1 MSNET
6 MRLSPVQAARKVAL
20 WVLVLAMVAA
30 MAVIG
35 TPLDQRGM
43 HEWADFHE
51 WVEWEGRFLIAV
63 CIVGRCWCTLYIGGR
78 KIAELVTAGPYSMM
92 RNPLYTMSFIGA
104 AGVGAQTGSLVM
116 AAVFLLIAWVV
127 FRVVVAREE
136 KFLINRFGA
145 PYEDYLKTVPRFL
158 PNIRLWNSPEWL
170 EVRPDRVVLT
180 FIDGLWFLA
189 AIPLAEGLEW
199 LQTSGYVPVLVRLP

>member
-1 MSNET
+1 MSNDT
-6 MRLSPVQAARKVAL
+6 LRLSPVQAARKAAL
-20 WVLVLAMVAA
+20 WVLVLALIAG

-35 TPLDQRGM
+35 TPASRPGM
-43 HEWADFHE
+43 HEA
-51 WVEWEGRFLIAV
+51 VEWAGRFLIAV

-78 KIAELVTAGPYSMM
+78 KIAELVRIGPYSMM

-116 AAVFLLIAWVV
+116 AALFLVVAWVV
-127 FRVVVAREE
+127 FRLVVAREE
-136 KFLINRFGA
+136 RFLIGRFG
-145 PYEDYLKTVPRFL
+145 EDYVDYLRTVPRFL
-158 PNIRLWNSPEWL
+158 PNIRLWKSPEWL

-189 AIPLAEGLEW
+189 AIPLAEGVEW
-199 LQTSGYVPVLVRLP
+199 LQTAGYVPVLLRLP

>member
-6 MRLSPVQAARKVAL
+6 MRLSPVQAARKAAL
-20 WVLVLAMVAA
+20 GVLVLARVAG
-30 MAVIG
+30 MGVIG
-35 TPLDQRGM
+35 TPIGRPAL
-43 HEWADFHE
+43 HEAVE
-51 WVEWEGRFLIAV
+51 WVGRFLIAV

-78 KIAELVTAGPYSMM
+78 KIAELVKIGPYSMM

-116 AAVFLLIAWVV
+116 AGVFLLIAWVV
-127 FRVVVAREE
+127 FRLVVAREE

-145 PYEDYLKTVPRFL
+145 PYEDYLRTVPRFL
-158 PNIRLWNSPEWL
+158 PNLRLWNSPEWL

-199 LQTSGYVPVLVRLP
+199 LQTSGYVPVLLRLP

>member
-6 MRLSPVQAARKVAL
+6 MRLSTVQAARKVAL
-20 WVLVLAMVAA
+20 WVLVLAMVAG
-30 MAVIG
+30 MGVIG
-35 TPLDQRGM
+35 TPGQWPGL
-43 HEWADFHE
+43 HEGVE
-51 WVEWEGRFLIAV
+51 WVGRFLIAV

-78 KIAELVTAGPYSMM
+78 KIAELVRIGPYSMM

-104 AGVGAQTGSLVM
+104 AGVGAQTGSVVM
-116 AAVFLLIAWVV
+116 AGVFLLIAWVV
-127 FRVVVAREE
+127 FRLVVAREE
-136 KFLINRFGA
+136 KFLIGRFGA
-145 PYEDYLKTVPRFL
+145 PYEEYLKTVPRFL
-158 PNIRLWNSPEWL
+158 PNVRLWNSPEWL

-199 LQTSGYVPVLVRLP
+199 LQVSGYVPVLVRLP

>member
-1 MSNET
+1 MSNDT
-6 MRLSPVQAARKVAL
+6 LRVSPVQAARKAAL
-20 WVLVLAMVAA
+20 WVLVLALIAG

-35 TPLDQRGM
+35 TPASRPAI
-43 HEWADFHE
+43 HEAVEWA
-51 WVEWEGRFLIAV
+51 GRLLIAV

-78 KIAELVTAGPYSMM
+78 KIAELVRIGPYSMM

-116 AAVFLLIAWVV
+116 AALFLVVAWVV
-127 FRVVVAREE
+127 FRLVVAREE
-136 KFLINRFGA
+136 RFLIGRFG
-145 PYEDYLKTVPRFL
+145 EDYVDYLRTVPRFL
-158 PNIRLWNSPEWL
+158 PNIRLWKSPEWL

-189 AIPLAEGLEW
+189 AIPLAEGVEW
-199 LQTSGYVPVLVRLP
+199 LQTAGYVPVLLRLP

>member
-6 MRLSPVQAARKVAL
+6 MRLSPVQAARKAAL

-30 MAVIG
+30 MGVIG
-35 TPLDQRGM
+35 TPVAGAAM
-43 HEWADFHE
+43 HE
-51 WVEWEGRFLIAV
+51 WVEWIGRFLIAV

-78 KIAELVTAGPYSMM
+78 KIAELVRIGPYSMM

-116 AAVFLLIAWVV
+116 AAVFLLIAYVV
-127 FRVVVAREE
+127 FRIVVSREE
-136 KFLINRFGA
+136 RFLINRFGA

-158 PNIRLWNSPEWL
+158 PNVRLWSSPEWL

-199 LQTSGYVPVLVRLP
+199 LQVSGYVPVLVRVP

>member
-6 MRLSPVQAARKVAL
+6 LRLSPVQAARKAAL
-20 WVLVLAMVAA
+20 WVLVLAMVAG
-30 MAVIG
+30 MGVIG
-35 TPLDQRGM
+35 TPLDRPRL
-43 HEWADFHE
+43 HE
-51 WVEWEGRFLIAV
+51 WVEWTGWLLIAV

-78 KIAELVTAGPYSMM
+78 KIAELVRIGPYSMM

-116 AAVFLLIAWVV
+116 AAVFLLIAYVV
-127 FRVVVAREE
+127 FRIVVSREE
-136 KFLINRFGA
+136 RFLINRFGA

-158 PNIRLWNSPEWL
+158 PNVRLWSSPEWL

-199 LQTSGYVPVLVRLP
+199 LQTSGYVPVLLRLP

>member
-6 MRLSPVQAARKVAL
+6 LRLSTVQTIRKVAL
-20 WVLVLAMVAA
+20 WVLVLAMIAG
-30 MAVIG
+30 MGVIG
-35 TPLDQRGM
+35 TPLDHPRM
-43 HEWADFHE
+43 HE
-51 WVEWEGRFLIAV
+51 WVEWAGWLLIAV

-116 AAVFLLIAWVV
+116 AAVFLLIAYVV
-127 FRVVVAREE
+127 FRIVVSREE
-136 KFLINRFGA
+136 RFLIDRFGA
-145 PYEDYLKTVPRFL
+145 PYENYLRTVPRFL
-158 PNIRLWNSPEWL
+158 PNVRLWNSPEWL

-199 LQTSGYVPVLVRLP
+199 LQTSGFVPVLLRLP